1 MMFCSQ
7 FPRQLQHID
16 AFIVF
21 HARQRLRAKPFLG
34 KEIES
39 CAAHP
44 IMYESIGTGVPSVTR
59 LQAFFE
65 DLIELGFECMNVPD
79 AWRARRH
86 PLGLLVPELEEIEI
100 KSTIRDFLGACE
112 SLFRNREQRKA

>member
-7 FPRQLQHID
+7 FPRQLQHVD

-21 HARQRLRAKPFLG
+21 HAGQCLRAKPFLG

-44 IMYESIGTGVPSVTR
+44 IMYESIGTGMPSVTR
-59 LQAFFE
+59 VQAFFE
-65 DLIELGFECMNVPD
+65 DLIELGFERMNVPD
-79 AWRARRH
+79 ARRARRH
-86 PLGLLVPELEEIEI
+86 PLCLLIPELEEIEI
-100 KSTIRDFLGACE
+100 KSAIRNFLGARE
-112 SLFRNREQRKA
+112 SLFRNGE